1 MGIKDI
7 LKRNE
12 KLYYA
17 VYCLSK
23 INSEHFRK
31 RVLTIRTNPYCVLFD
46 HYGNENMDK
55 VFYDILVGDETKGFC
70 SAVRDTLYFLLYA
83 DSLGVVP
90 YIHFTDNIP
99 YHEDHAVNGATNVF
113 EYYFKQPSAI
123 TYEELMKSCKVAKA
137 ENLHRDGVFPLLGME
152 KPVAYYSDN
161 PEVIDVCA
169 KMYRKYFV
177 LNDLVQNKLDK
188 DMKSIVKP
196 GLIGVHYRGTDFKVG
211 YNGHPVAV
219 QFERHIQ
226 ETEKLLS
233 TGKYSGVF
241 LATED
246 GDVIDIF
253 KEKFGD
259 KLYMYNDVVRGTGET
274 NAYNMKSKRPNHHYL
289 LGYEVMRDYY
299 TLAACDAFVTS
310 MSGVGITTQIV
321 KKSQGQRFDKIV
333 MLDAGINK
341 SNKVLQNNK
350 Y

>member
-1 MGIKDI
+1 MGIKNI
-7 LKRNE
+7 LKKNE
-12 KLYYA
+12 KLYYV

-23 INSEHFRK
+23 INSKHFRN
-31 RVLTIRTNPYCVLFD
+31 RVLTIRTNPYCVLFE

-83 DSLGVVP
+83 DSLGFVP

-99 YHEDHAVNGATNVF
+99 YHEDHAVNGATNAF
-113 EYYFKQPSAI
+113 EYYFKQPAQI
-123 TYEELMKSCKVAKA
+123 TYDELIKSCKVAKA
-137 ENLHRDGVFPLLGME
+137 ENLHRDGVFPLLGIE

-161 PEVIDVCA
+161 LEVIDICA
-169 KMYRKYFV
+169 KMYHKYFV
-177 LNDLVQNKLDK
+177 LNDLVQKKLNK
-188 DMKSIVKP
+188 DMEAIVKP
-196 GLIGVHYRGTDFKVG
+196 GLVGVHYRGTDFKVG

-226 ETEKLLS
+226 ETEKLLN

-246 GDVIDIF
+246 GDVINIF

-259 KLYMYNDVVRGTGET
+259 RLFMYNDVVRGTGET
-274 NAYNMKSKRPNHHYL
+274 NAYNMKNERPNHHYL

-299 TLAACDAFVTS
+299 TLATCDAFVTS

-321 KKSQGQRFDKIV
+321 KKSQKGEFDTVI
-333 MLDAGINK
+333 MLDAGIN
-341 SNKVLQNNK
+341 QNNK
-350 Y
+350 MLQKNKY